1 MRIFTQN
8 LVQLAME
15 QRQRDWT
22 GYRAVTLNDV
32 AREAGVSQSAASV
45 ILNGARS
52 GTRVSQQKRRVVL
65 EVAEK
70 IGYRPNA
77 LARSLTTGRTN
88 RIGIYSSGEL
98 DSKNQ
103 FFAELLSG
111 VLREAGEMRLNT
123 MVHSSGWDDASLLDL
138 VSNRALDG
146 LIIHS
151 REQDPIIPLLSN
163 LRVPAVAVAD
173 RISGLPSVVVDD
185 RAGGEMQA
193 RHLASLGHKRVLVKA
208 CPHLCDSGEQRV
220 RSFIESAESQGMI
233 CTKTNFND
241 DIHQGLTPEE
251 IMLLTRDS
259 ERYTAVVAWNDYS
272 AHTICEKLASLGIAI
287 PEKVAVVG
295 FDGFDQMFTPVFR
308 LTAIKAHWPNVGSK
322 AVKHLHKLLEGHE
335 VPDLTVMPVEFVRGG
350 TT

>member
-1 MRIFTQN
+1 M
-8 LVQLAME
+8 
-15 QRQRDWT
+15 
-22 GYRAVTLNDV
+22 
-32 AREAGVSQSAASV
+32 SQSAASV

-88 RIGIYSSGEL
+88 CIGIYSSGQV

-111 VLREAGEMRLNT
+111 VLSEAGEMRLNT

-151 REQDPIIPLLSN
+151 REQDPIIPLLCN

-185 RAGGEMQA
+185 RSGAEMQA
-193 RHLASLGHKRVLVKA
+193 RHLASLGHKRVLVKT
-208 CPHLCDSGEQRV
+208 CPHLCDSADV
-220 RSFIESAESQGMI
+220 RTSSFLQAASGMGMI
-233 CTKTNFND
+233 CSTSTFVEEV
-241 DIHQGLTPEE
+241 HQGLTTED
-251 IMLLTRDS
+251 MKLLTRQED
-259 ERYTAVVAWNDYS
+259 RATAIVGWNDFC
-272 AHTICEKLASLGIAI
+272 AFTLCEKLTSLGISV
-287 PEKVAVVG
+287 PERVAVVG
-295 FDGFDQMFTPVFR
+295 FDGFDQMFTPVFK
-308 LTAIKAHWPNVGSK
+308 LTAIKAHWASVGAK
-322 AVKHLHKLLEGHE
+322 AVKHLHSLIDGKE
-335 VPDLTVMPVEFVRGG
+335 VPDLTIMPVEFVRGG